1 MICKTGNTNLWGN
14 IKSQQLQ
21 NCKSIYKK
29 TRRKYKIFF
38 SKQKSKTELCHEG
51 KLAENFDLLYF
62 GAVQQE
68 QAYKS
73 AHVEKH
79 PVFDIVCI

>member
-1 MICKTGNTNLWGN
+1 MR
-14 IKSQQLQ
+14 
-21 NCKSIYKK
+21 KK
-29 TRRKYKIFF
+29 
-38 SKQKSKTELCHEG
+38 G
-51 KLAENFDLLYF
+51 KLAENFDVQYF
-62 GAVQQE
+62 GALQQE